1 MVIQLPAYMMVAQL
15 IVIHDASPFANFI
28 SSVAPL
34 TYYVL
39 YPSPLPGF
47 YLISRPLANL
57 ILFHPVD

>member
-1 MVIQLPAYMMVAQL
+1 MMVAQQASRSL
-15 IVIHDASPFANFI
+15 LYSYDASSPFANFI

-47 YLISRPLANL
+47 YLISSPLANL